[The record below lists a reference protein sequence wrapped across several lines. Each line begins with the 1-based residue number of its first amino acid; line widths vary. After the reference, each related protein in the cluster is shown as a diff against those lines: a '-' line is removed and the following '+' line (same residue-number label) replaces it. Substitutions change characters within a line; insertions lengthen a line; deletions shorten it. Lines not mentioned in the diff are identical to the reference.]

1 MFKSVKKV
9 ESNISVDLEEP
20 LTAQSCSQLVIEII
34 KYIMYQKQQIPF
46 SGDTLIKLYASTK
59 PTDRNYTS
67 MNKLI
72 NTLNSITDNLV
83 HELTLDECDVK
94 EVLIVIGATII
105 TPKLCIKLELPNILN
120 KTHIPRLHPYRK
132 PLMTVMRS
140 ILGCSEFQEEL
151 STPLFPTNTFVLVQK
166 RDPKKTSEFFIPKPQ
181 FALPSRN
188 MACLNIRLNYD
199 ENQTFNCECKRM
211 RPDFPVYNDNFKVL
225 RGHCVYMGQHM
236 TWSNPFKSRLRE
248 GEFRTRHSC
257 TEDHSKMKKSLNN
270 ESNLPYL
277 WYQSKEV
284 LKGFKFIK

>member
-59 PTDRNYTS
+59 PTDRNYSS

-72 NTLNSITDNLV
+72 NTLSSISDHLV
-83 HELTLDECDVK
+83 HELNRDECDVK
-94 EVLIVIGATII
+94 EVLIVIGATIVS
-105 TPKLCIKLELPNILN
+105 PKLCIKLELPNILN
-120 KTHIPRLHPYRK
+120 KTHIPRLHPHRK
-132 PLMTVMRS
+132 PLMTVMKS
-140 ILGCSEFQEEL
+140 ILECSEFQEEL
-151 STPLFPTNTFVLVQK
+151 STPLLPTNTFVLVQK
-166 RDPKKTSEFFIPKPQ
+166 RDPNKTSEFFILKPQ

-199 ENQTFNCECKRM
+199 ENQTLNCECKRM
-211 RPDFPVYNDNFKVL
+211 RPNFYVYNDSFEVSAGRHIN
-225 RGHCVYMGQHM
+225 MGQHIP
-236 TWSNPFKSRLRE
+236 WNNLFKSRLRE
-248 GEFRTRHSC
+248 GEFRTRHSF
-257 TEDHSKMKKSLNN
+257 TDHSKMKKSRNN

-284 LKGFKFIK
+284 FKGFKFIK